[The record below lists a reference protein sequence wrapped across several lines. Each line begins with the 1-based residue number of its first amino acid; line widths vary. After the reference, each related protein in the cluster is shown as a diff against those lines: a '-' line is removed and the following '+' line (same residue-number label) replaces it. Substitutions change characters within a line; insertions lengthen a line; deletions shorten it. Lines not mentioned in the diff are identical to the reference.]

1 MYEYSRLCQ
10 RAEAGTSNSI
20 SVRTMAIVF
29 SPLTILYLRQE
40 APCVYMYKAIVLSQS
55 GDRFIGRHGPIVLG
69 NCVLS
74 QA

>member
-1 MYEYSRLCQ
+1 
-10 RAEAGTSNSI
+10 
-20 SVRTMAIVF
+20 MAIVF